1 MTMDGSPLTTKEARL
16 TLSMPSRSIEG
27 IERAAVA
34 GNDGCWHVTR
44 VPLSVPGRWH
54 MQVDALVSDFQD
66 ISLEDDFDVASP

>member
-34 GNDGCWHVTR
+34 GNDGVWRVTR